1 MKSDITNDYEE
12 LANWIDD
19 YHGEMYDQQV
29 LSDVASW
36 SLKNKTGFKKLMHFM
51 EKDSSKKKFEI
62 LGFVIHQSGQYE
74 DFKKEYEND
83 TSGAIK
89 SILEKSAED
98 KRNVEMYYKKMK

>member
-62 LGFVIHQSGQYE
+62 LGFVIIDPSM
-74 DFKKEYEND
+74 KILRKNMKND
-83 TSGAIK
+83 TSLTEQL
-89 SILEKSAED
+89 SQF
-98 KRNVEMYYKKMK
+98 

>member
-51 EKDSSKKKFEI
+51 EKDSSKKKISQMF
-62 LGFVIHQSGQYE
+62 QSNCYNRYSTSHNDIKESIYLQPE
-74 DFKKEYEND
+74 DD
-83 TSGAIK
+83 H
-89 SILEKSAED
+89 L
-98 KRNVEMYYKKMK
+98 